1 MSLLFINQL
10 SISFHR
16 DNITHKVVDD
26 LSLRIEEGSILGLV
40 GESGSGKSVTSLAVM
55 GLLPSKT
62 TSFEGEI
69 SLQQQNLLSLSEKE
83 MRSVRGSKIAMVF
96 QEPMSALNPS
106 MKLGAQVAEV
116 ISLHNPTMKSS
127 EVQSKVLNLFQE
139 VKLPRPEK
147 LLNAWPH
154 EISGGQQQRIMIAMA
169 LAGNPSLLIADEPT
183 TALDVSV
190 QAEILDL
197 LKSLVKARKMGMLFI
212 SHDLPLVASLCDRI
226 AVLLQGK
233 LVEEGDAH
241 QIIHQPQHP
250 YTKGLIASKPP
261 MNRRPRRL
269 STVADFVKEN
279 PTDEAEVIFPEYNH
293 PLFEIDNLTI
303 QYPLKKNWLG
313 KTSEWLKALDSVTLT
328 VFKGESLG
336 IVGESGCGKSTLA
349 KSLILINQPSSGDV
363 KFEGKSIYQ
372 LAGDE
377 LLHYRKRVQFVFQ
390 NPDAALNPKITIG
403 DALLEPLEVHGY
415 GFNLAERLFRVRR
428 MLERVGLNYEDSYK
442 YPHEFSGGQK
452 QRICIARAL
461 MLEPEVLILDES
473 VAALDVSVQAQVL
486 NLLNDLKEE
495 FNLTYLFISHDLSV
509 VKYFCNRI
517 VVLNKGKLEE
527 MNISDQLFAHPKQA
541 YTQQLLNA
549 IPEWN
554 V

>member
-10 SISFHR
+10 SISFLR
-16 DNITHKVVDD
+16 DDSSHKVVDD
-26 LSLRIEEGSILGLV
+26 LSLRIEEGSIVGLV

-69 SLQQQNLLSLSEKE
+69 SLNQVNLLSLSEKE
-83 MRSVRGSKIAMVF
+83 MRTIRGSKIAMVF

-106 MKLGAQVAEV
+106 MKLGDQVAEV
-116 ISLHNPTMKSS
+116 ISLHKPALKPS
-127 EVQSKVLNLFQE
+127 EVKQQVLNLFAE

-147 LLNAWPH
+147 LLSAWPH

-197 LKSLVKARKMGMLFI
+197 LKSIVKARKMGMLFI

-233 LVEEGDAH
+233 LVEEGDAK
-241 QIIHQPQHP
+241 QVIFTPQHP

-261 MNRRPRRL
+261 MNRRPKRL
-269 STVADFVKEN
+269 FTVADFVKEI
-279 PTDEAEVIFPEYNH
+279 PADEDDVVFPAYSDT
-293 PLFEIDNLTI
+293 LFEIENLTI

-313 KTSEWLKALDSVTLT
+313 KTAEWLKALDDVSLSVY
-328 VFKGESLG
+328 KGESLG

-349 KSLILINQPSSGDV
+349 KTLILINQPSSGDV
-363 KFEGKSIYQ
+363 KFEGKSIFQ

-403 DALLEPLEVHGY
+403 EALLEPLEVHGY

-428 MLERVGLNYEDSYK
+428 MLERVGLTYEDSYK

-461 MLEPEVLILDES
+461 MLEPDVLILDES

-486 NLLNDLKEE
+486 NLLNELKEE

-527 MNISDQLFAHPKQA
+527 MNTSDELFANPKQA
-541 YTQQLLNA
+541 YTQHLLNA